1 MAGTDLSGVSDEELL
16 KSVQSPQAG
25 KPSGPSDEELLA
37 AVGQKST
44 PVNTTGDMEKSFGSG
59 LLRGATS
66 LADMPSSIVS
76 GGIGMAERA
85 TGYDVPEW
93 VERAAVAPLPGGMRR
108 AVSGEGYGEEMTK
121 AFPSAMGYKPQ
132 TTAGRY
138 AGTVGEFIPGA
149 IAGPGGI
156 VRNIVAGG
164 ILPAVASEALGQ
176 AVEGSSN
183 PYVEPAA
190 RLVGSILG
198 GVGANAIEGIGRRMI
213 SPGGGADPERLA
225 RAATLK
231 DAGVSV
237 TAGQKTGSPSILAAE
252 GDTAA
257 GQAFAGAAPDS
268 PQMQAF
274 TEATMKTLGSNA
286 KVASEEAMDT
296 AQKDIVSRMNNAV
309 SGIDVRPTFPLI
321 DSLVSA
327 KQGYFSNTN
336 PSVRP
341 PIIED
346 IISEVVGAARSGV
359 PIPASTMASWRSNL
373 GRHLYSSD
381 KFVADAAYEVRSA
394 LDDAI
399 EGSMKAAGQPEK
411 MAAWRQARD
420 QYRNFLA
427 AEAALKPS
435 KDRGILG
442 IITPQDLMNAVTKQD
457 RRGVITGRR
466 GEIGD
471 LAKSG
476 ALLAKPLP
484 SPRGGQLMR
493 SFAPAAEFMSS
504 IPSGIGALQAA
515 SYLGMGPV
523 GTALTTGIAAGAPI
537 VDAAR
542 RAVMKNAM
550 RPTVQKYLGNQIVNR
565 EIPSSAIGPAVR
577 GAASSI
583 GAQDEREGR
592 KSGGRVSSHDM
603 AADQL
608 VRSAERAKKG
618 WSAQTEPL
626 LNQSDETV
634 VHALEVANR
643 SI

>member
-1 MAGTDLSGVSDEELL
+1 MAGIDLSGVSDEELL
-16 KSVQSPQAG
+16 KSVQSPQAV
-25 KPSGPSDEELLA
+25 KPSGPSDAELLA
-37 AVGQKST
+37 SVGQKAPTTST
-44 PVNTTGDMEKSFGSG
+44 MRDVVKSFGSG
-59 LLRGATS
+59 ALRGATA
-66 LADMPSSIVS
+66 LADLPGDIMS

-85 TGYDVPEW
+85 TGYDIPEW
-93 VERAAVAPLPGGMRR
+93 VERAAVAPLPGGMKR
-108 AVSGEGYGEEMTK
+108 AVTGESQSESMTR
-121 AFPSAMGYKPQ
+121 AFPSAMGYKPK

-138 AGTVGEFIPGA
+138 AGTVGEFTPGA
-149 IAGPGGI
+149 MAGPGGV
-156 VRNIVAGG
+156 VRNIVTGG
-164 ILPAVASEALGQ
+164 ILPALGSEFLGQ
-176 AVEGSSN
+176 SFEGSSN

-190 RLVGSILG
+190 RLAGAILG
-198 GVGANAIEGIGRRMI
+198 GYGANAVEGIGRRMI

-225 RAATLK
+225 RAATLQ
-231 DAGVSV
+231 DAGVNV

-286 KVASEEAMDT
+286 KVASEEAMYN
-296 AQKDIVSRMNNAV
+296 AQKDIVSRMSDAV
-309 SGIDVRPTFPLI
+309 RGIDVRPTFPLI
-321 DSLVSA
+321 DSLFDA
-327 KQGYFSNTN
+327 KKGYFMNTN

-346 IISEVVGAARSGV
+346 IISDVTNAARNGKS
-359 PIPASTMASWRSNL
+359 IPASTMAAWRSNL
-373 GRHLYSSD
+373 GRHLYSND
-381 KFVADAAYEVRSA
+381 KFVADAAYDVRSA
-394 LDDAI
+394 LDNAI
-399 EGSMKAAGQPEK
+399 EDSMKAAGQPEK

-427 AEAALKPS
+427 TEAALKPS

-442 IITPQDLMNAVTKQD
+442 IITPQDLMTAVTKQD
-457 RRGVITGRR
+457 RRGIVTGRR

-476 ALLAKPLP
+476 VLVAKPLP
-484 SPRGGQLMR
+484 SPRGHQILRGV
-493 SFAPAAEFMSS
+493 APVAEAISA
-504 IPSGIGALQAA
+504 IPSGLGALQAA
-515 SYLGMGPV
+515 SFLGLGPV
-523 GTALTTGIAAGAPI
+523 GTALTTGIAAGAPV

-542 RAVMKNAM
+542 RAIMQNAM
-550 RPTVQKYLGNQIVNR
+550 RPSVQKYLGNQLVNR
-565 EIPSSAIGPAVR
+565 EIPSSAVAPATR
-577 GAASSI
+577 GALLSDTS
-583 GAQDEREGR
+583 QTDRTER
-592 KSGGRVSSHDM
+592 KAGGRVSSHEAD
-603 AADQL
+603 ADQL

-626 LNQSDETV
+626 LNHSDESV